1 MSLKSINISALE
13 QVEHTITKRLPVIT
27 GQDSFVDGG
36 RSEDWHFSGP
46 WSVMLERFN
55 KLTGTVTKR
64 LTATLTRTA
73 DGAFGELRY
82 TITDYI
88 KNTEATQGDPD
99 SSLPGS
105 TRENP
110 SYELTTS
117 EASAPLLTAPQ
128 YAKISGEAAQA
139 FSMLMTGYAP
149 TDLFDDTRTIQ
160 DVAEPASAE
169 LFALVQKGVTE
180 YLVQRVTLTARYRA
194 SSPVDAPAMVIKAPP
209 GPFGA
214 VQEGRNWLYL
224 GATQSYSNGEFWVTE
239 TYKLSGPGGWEEGLY

>member
-1 MSLKSINISALE
+1 MSLKSYNISAQE
-13 QVEHTITKRLPVIT
+13 QVSHTLTKRLPVIN
-27 GQDSFVDGG
+27 GQDSYVAGG
-36 RSEDWHFSGP
+36 TTEEWNFSGP
-46 WSVMLERFN
+46 WEAMLAKF
-55 KLTGTVTKR
+55 KQLSGTVTKR
-64 LTATLTRTA
+64 LEASLTREA
-73 DGAFGELRY
+73 DGAFGTLSY
-82 TITDYI
+82 TLTDYI
-88 KNTEATQGDPD
+88 PAREATQGDPD

-110 SYELTTS
+110 SYELTSS

-128 YAKISGEAAQA
+128 FANISGEAAQA
-139 FSMLMTGYAP
+139 FSMLMAGYAAS
-149 TDLFDDTRTIQ
+149 DMFDDTRTIQ
-160 DVAEPASAE
+160 DVAEPASSD

-194 SSPVDAPAMVIKAPP
+194 SAPVDSPSMVIKAPP